1 MKIAVFSSKSYDREF
16 LSAANTGDIEL
27 TFLEPRLGIETAMLA
42 AGHDGVCCFV
52 HDVVDAVVLERLA
65 SQGCRLVALR
75 CAGFNNVD
83 LIAAAGH
90 GITVVRVPAYS
101 PDAVAEFAVGLVL
114 TLNRQYHRAYNRVR
128 DGNFSLEDLVGFDVK
143 GKTVGVV
150 GTGKIGQCFARIMLG
165 FGCRVLAHDLHP
177 HPELVAA
184 GVVYDG
190 LDEMLAQADI
200 LSLHCPLLPETTHL
214 INAQTLARMKR
225 GVMLIN
231 TSRGR
236 LIDTQAVIDAI
247 KSGQVGAVGLDVYE
261 EEEGIFFE
269 DWSSRIVT
277 DDVLMRLTTFPNV
290 VVTSHQAFFTREAL
304 SNIAATTMANI
315 REFRTKGSCTHAVHA
330 QG

>member
-27 TFLEPRLGIETAMLA
+27 TFLEPRLGLETAVLA

-52 HDVVDAVVLERLA
+52 HDVVDAAVLERLA
-65 SQGCRLVALR
+65 AQGCRLVALR

-83 LIAAAGH
+83 LRAAAAH

-101 PDAVAEFAVGLVL
+101 PDAVAEFAAGLVL

-165 FGCRVLAHDLHP
+165 FGCRVLAHDVHP
-177 HPELVAA
+177 HPDLVSA
-184 GVVYDG
+184 GVVYAA
-190 LDEMLAQADI
+190 LDDVLAQADI

-214 INAQTLARMKR
+214 INARTLARMKQ

-236 LIDTQAVIDAI
+236 LIDTQAVIDAV
-247 KSGQVGAVGLDVYE
+247 KTGRVGAVGLDVYE

-304 SNIAATTMANI
+304 SNIAATTMASI
-315 REFRTKGSCTHAVHA
+315 REFRSSGTCTHAVRA
-330 QG
+330 